1 MVMAG
6 WVGDTEGI
14 TLANINLGLVK
25 YDRGDYES
33 ARISLEKARAVAGKI
48 GHRFYLGLAC
58 MYLGRLESAFEE
70 YQRAIE
76 KLNESMQI
84 FEELDAQDNLID
96 AMCYLAECYLDWGD
110 IENAIH
116 WSEMSRDALTS
127 GGSEPMGD
135 SVQAGR
141 VLRLQGAINRKRGK
155 LDLAD
160 QNLQESANIFSATL
174 EKLESAR
181 TAYELGLL
189 ALEVNKPEAADEYFG
204 QAKEIFSEVGADK
217 ELLRVETDLEILKV
231 HG

>member
-1 MVMAG
+1 
-6 WVGDTEGI
+6 
-14 TLANINLGLVK
+14 
-25 YDRGDYES
+25 
-33 ARISLEKARAVAGKI
+33 
-48 GHRFYLGLAC
+48 
-58 MYLGRLESAFEE
+58 
-70 YQRAIE
+70 
-76 KLNESMQI
+76 MQI

-116 WSEMSRDALTS
+116 WSKMSRDGLTS

-141 VLRLQGAINRKRGK
+141 VLRLQGAINRKRGNI
-155 LDLAD
+155 DLA
-160 QNLQESANIFSATL
+160 QHNLQESAIIFSAAL

-189 ALEVNKPEAADEYFG
+189 ALDMNDLKAADEYFE
-204 QAKEIFSEVGADK
+204 QAKAVYFEVGADR
-217 ELLRVETDLEILKV
+217 ELLRVATDLDRIKV